1 MIQQLFEGV
10 NTNMSSKAADA
21 IEARGFARGLEKAT
35 MKYTIS
41 VVNNIVKKF
50 NVSLSEACEIANITV
65 DDCKKYSDK

>member
-41 VVNNIVKKF
+41 VVNNMVKKF
-50 NVSLSEACEIANITV
+50 NISLNEACEVANITV
-65 DDCKKYSDK
+65 DDYKKYSVV